1 MVQDTD
7 RALDRLGSF
16 FPMMRET
23 GWDGAMDVQR
33 EDDRYVVQIDVP
45 GVAPDAVDLSVEDGY
60 LTVRAERSSQR
71 EDKDE
76 GWVVRER
83 SHHAV
88 LRRLALDDSVD
99 VDAITADLTDG
110 VLTLTLPLAAG
121 ARRRKVTV
129 AIGGGKQARAL
140 GAGSASRGHHLGDV
154 LRRWRKKVA

>member
-1 MVQDTD
+1 MVQDTNT
-7 RALDRLGSF
+7 ALDRLGSF
-16 FPMMRET
+16 FPMERET
-23 GWDGAMDVQR
+23 GWDGPMDVRR
-33 EDDRYVVQIDVP
+33 EDERFVVQMDVP
-45 GVAPDAVDLSVEDGY
+45 GVDPGAVDVSVEDGY

-88 LRRLALDDSVD
+88 VRRLALDDSVD

-121 ARRRKVTV
+121 AKPRKVSV
-129 AIGGGKQARAL
+129 AISEGKEREL
-140 GAGSASRGHHLGDV
+140 GAGSESRHHHLGDV
-154 LRRWRKKVA
+154 LRRWKKKVA